1 MCVRVRERECVCE
14 REAERQCDRECVCEK
29 GRERM
34 CWLRKYVCVRER
46 EERERENVCDRD
58 KDRVCVF
65 VCVRGERDR
74 ESV

>member
-46 EERERENVCDRD
+46 ERGERERE
-58 KDRVCVF
+58 CV
-65 VCVRGERDR
+65 
-74 ESV
+74 